1 MDFHLTLPTILN
13 QLVNGFALGTL
24 LVLMAVG
31 LTIIMGLMRV
41 INFTHG
47 VLYALGAY
55 TVVSL
60 ITYTGFWPCLLIGPI
75 LLGLVGMGIESTL
88 IRRVYVRDPLHTML
102 LTFGLALMIED
113 MIRMAWGDA
122 AYPMNAPA
130 ILSGVVDLKLVV
142 FSKYPIF

>member
-1 MDFHLTLPTILN
+1 MSFHLTLPTILN

-31 LTIIMGLMRV
+31 LTIILGLMRV

-60 ITYTGFWPCLLIGPI
+60 TTYTGFWPCLLIGPI
-75 LLGLVGMGIESTL
+75 LLGLVGMGMESTL
-88 IRRVYVRDPLHTML
+88 IRRVYAAGPASHSAPYLRFGSDDRRHDPHGMGRC
-102 LTFGLALMIED
+102 GL
-113 MIRMAWGDA
+113 
-122 AYPMNAPA
+122 
-130 ILSGVVDLKLVV
+130 SQ
-142 FSKYPIF
+142 